1 MKIIILS
8 TLGALIL
15 IGVGIYL
22 VFHLSDRIK
31 VEDKTFFRLE
41 DRWFYG
47 FLGYTSVTVTIFLIL
62 VLQTSLTRQT
72 QTLESTQ
79 ERFQQELS
87 TFRDRLGDQTDRLL
101 SQINEKA
108 ELTGSEVEVRGN
120 LSNEREQHR
129 RTKEELET
137 AREDLRLTR
146 DDLNWE
152 TMAHRAYLDSL
163 NTQKALRASTQN
175 RLDRERQQ
183 HTKTQESLRKTRQDL
198 NKANERLN
206 VQNRQVK
213 DLKDNLKRAQ
223 ENAKKAQQVADA
235 AAKRLLQK
243 ADEHQQG
250 LMLLQATADSLFR
263 KSYRRPRVPE
273 PKPEPKPKPEKN

>member
-1 MKIIILS
+1 MKIVILS

-15 IGVGIYL
+15 IGVGVYL

-31 VEDKTFFRLE
+31 VENKTFFRLE

-47 FLGYTSVTVTIFLIL
+47 FLGYTSVIATIFIVL
-62 VLQTSLTRQT
+62 VLQTSLTRQE

-79 ERFQQELS
+79 ERFQEELS
-87 TFRDRLGDQTDRLL
+87 AFRDRLGNQTDRLM

-108 ELTGSEVEVRGN
+108 ALTGSEVEVRGN
-120 LSNEREQHR
+120 LANEREQHR
-129 RTKEELET
+129 HTKGELEVAREELRIS
-137 AREDLRLTR
+137 A

-163 NTQKALRASTQN
+163 NTKKAVHASTQN
-175 RLDRERQQ
+175 RLDRETQQ
-183 HTKTQESLRKTRQDL
+183 HTKTQETLRNTRRDL

-213 DLKDNLKRAQ
+213 DLKDSLKRAQ
-223 ENAKKAQQVADA
+223 ENAKKAQQIADA

-250 LMLLQATADSLFR
+250 LILLQATADSLFK
-263 KSYRRPRVPE
+263 KSYKHPRVPE
-273 PKPEPKPKPEKN
+273 PVPQKN